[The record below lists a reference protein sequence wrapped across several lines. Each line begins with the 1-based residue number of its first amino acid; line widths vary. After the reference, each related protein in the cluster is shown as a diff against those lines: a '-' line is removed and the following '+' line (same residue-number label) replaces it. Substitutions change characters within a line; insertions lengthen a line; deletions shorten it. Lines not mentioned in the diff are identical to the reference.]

1 MQCFNANTVFFWLVF
16 RAYLGCAVFAV
27 FFFLNLV
34 VVKVI
39 GLALISLALHK
50 FHTRFKLKNIK
61 AMSYFYNLKNNG
73 TADSERR

>member
-1 MQCFNANTVFFWLVF
+1 M
-16 RAYLGCAVFAV
+16 